1 MALKLTLKPNEKV
14 FIGGAV
20 VQNGENPA
28 ELSILN
34 DVPLLRGK
42 DVLTEQDADSVCKQ
56 VYLCVQLMYMDR
68 NNLSNY
74 QRNYQSLIAELLV
87 AVPATVPVKTGTER
101 PYSTSSVPSAVSTA
115 QARSLDSRTT
125 DEKAVR
131 SSTAAIVRT
140 P

>member
-20 VQNGENPA
+20 VQNGDNSA

-34 DVPLLRGK
+34 DVPLLREK
-42 DVLTEQDADSVCKQ
+42 DVLTEQEADSICKQ

-74 QRNYQSLIAELLV
+74 QRNYQALIEEILR
-87 AVPATVPVKTGTER
+87 AVPATVDYIAEINNDLACGRYYQAMKCARRLVQFEQELINH
-101 PYSTSSVPSAVSTA
+101 VQQSA
-115 QARSLDSRTT
+115 
-125 DEKAVR
+125 
-131 SSTAAIVRT
+131 
-140 P
+140 

>member
-42 DVLTEQDADSVCKQ
+42 DP
-56 VYLCVQLMYMDR
+56 
-68 NNLSNY
+68 
-74 QRNYQSLIAELLV
+74 V
-87 AVPATVPVKTGTER
+87 AVLSELAQVRNPIYAQAPLHIASQHGPHEATV
-101 PYSTSSVPSAVSTA
+101 
-115 QARSLDSRTT
+115 
-125 DEKAVR
+125 
-131 SSTAAIVRT
+131 AAILRAIGRA
-140 P
+140 